1 MRKLLVFLI
10 VLIVLLAVVDRVAVA
25 GVQRDLSNR
34 ISAAADLSGTPTV
47 TIEGI
52 PFLTQAV
59 AGRYPEVRF
68 NLGTLNL
75 TGVPIKNLN
84 GVAYNVTAP
93 LTDVIQNTADIRAE
107 RLIVKGTVSSET
119 IDRFAPKG
127 MKITANGRG
136 LVATGEI
143 TVGPQKVKFTAEMA
157 VEVDDNG
164 LRLVATKIENV
175 PDALA
180 RLVTYTIPMKGK
192 MPFNAKVTRVKPVA
206 EGLEFTAEGS
216 DVPLNGRR

>member
-1 MRKLLVFLI
+1 MRKLIVFLI
-10 VLIVLLAVVDRVAVA
+10 VLVVLLAVVDRVAVA

-47 TIEGI
+47 TIQGI
-52 PFLTQAV
+52 PFLTQAL

-68 NLGTLNL
+68 DLGTLNL

-107 RLIVKGTVSSET
+107 RLVVHGTVSSAT

-127 MKITANGRG
+127 IKISGNGRG
-136 LVATGEI
+136 LVATGEVP
-143 TVGPQKVKFTAEMA
+143 VGLQKVKFTAEMA
-157 VEVDDNG
+157 VEVGEGG
-164 LRLVATKIENV
+164 LRLVATKIQGV

-192 MPFNAKVTRVKPVA
+192 MPFNAKVTSVKPVA

-216 DVPLNGRR
+216 DVPLNGRG

>member
-1 MRKLLVFLI
+1 MRKLIVFLI
-10 VLIVLLAVVDRVAVA
+10 VLVVLLAVVDRVAVA

-47 TIEGI
+47 TIQGI
-52 PFLTQAV
+52 PFLTQAL

-68 NLGTLNL
+68 DLGTLNL

-107 RLIVKGTVSSET
+107 RLVVHGTVSSAT

-127 MKITANGRG
+127 IKITGNGRG
-136 LVATGEI
+136 LVATGEVP
-143 TVGPQKVKFTAEMA
+143 VGLQKVKFTAEMA
-157 VEVDDNG
+157 VEVGEGG
-164 LRLVATKIENV
+164 LRLVATKIQGV

-192 MPFNAKVTRVKPVA
+192 MPFNAKVTSVKPVA
-206 EGLEFTAEGS
+206 QGLEFTAEGS
-216 DVPLNGRR
+216 DVPLNGRG